1 MVSPGPSKPPTNLSM
16 TSTKA
21 CGLTT
26 TSWHPMLFKR
36 IKTLLAAACVLSAAS
51 MLSFAQSGS
60 ALADRIEAGD
70 RKAALDLIAK
80 NVPVNSA
87 QPDGTTPLHWAV
99 YRVDEELVK
108 TLLGRGAKADVTN
121 AYGSSP
127 LAEAARVAN
136 LKLVGLLLDAGGN
149 PNRAN
154 EDGET
159 PLMLA
164 ARTGA
169 VPVAEV
175 LVRHG
180 ANVNEQEKFRKQTAL
195 MWAAAESHPEMV
207 SFLISK
213 GANVNARAEANDWPN
228 QMTSEP
234 RVQYRPTGGLTPL
247 LYAARGGCQGCVEAL
262 LKGGA
267 DIDLPNPDGMTPLM
281 MAIDNSRYNVA
292 RYLLD
297 RGANPHTW
305 DWWGRTPLYVVV
317 NMRGGPDSNSG
328 PREPASLDL
337 VHALLNAG
345 VNPNHQLN
353 MLQPSRNGNSG
364 RFKDDLL
371 NTGATPLLRAAQTFD
386 NEVVRALLDHSALV
400 DLPNAMG
407 VTPLMAAAGIGTR
420 TTQSVLGPGPPADV
434 AARSIETMN
443 LLIKAGANVN
453 ARITDTTSLTARI
466 ARTSTMTN
474 REGQTALFFAA
485 QTGRPSVVR
494 FLLDHGADVNAM
506 GDSGKALLNAARSNA
521 EVTAM
526 IRAAMPKDAAVDPA
540 PVPR

>member
-1 MVSPGPSKPPTNLSM
+1 
-16 TSTKA
+16 
-21 CGLTT
+21 
-26 TSWHPMLFKR
+26 MLFNRSKSL
-36 IKTLLAAACVLSAAS
+36 IAVTFMLSAAA
-51 MLSFAQSGS
+51 MTCFAESDS

-70 RKAALDLIAK
+70 RKAALELIQRNAA
-80 NVPVNSA
+80 VNSA

-108 TLLGRGAKADVTN
+108 TLLARGAKADVVN
-121 AYGSSP
+121 SFGSSP

-136 LKLVGLLLDAGGN
+136 ANLVGMLLDAGAN
-149 PNRAN
+149 AKRAN

-169 VPVAEV
+169 VKVAEL
-175 LVRHG
+175 LVQHG
-180 ANVNEQEKFRKQTAL
+180 ADVNARERFRDQTAL
-195 MWAAAESHPEMV
+195 MWAAAENHPEMV
-207 SFLISK
+207 AFLISK
-213 GANVNARAEANDWPN
+213 EAAVNVRAKANDWPN
-228 QMTSEP
+228 QITSEP

-247 LYAARGGCQGCVEAL
+247 LYAARGGCQGCVESL

-281 MAIDNSRYNVA
+281 MAIDNSHYNVA

-297 RGANPHTW
+297 HGANPHTW

-337 VHALLNAG
+337 VDALLNAG

-386 NEVVRALLDHSALV
+386 NEVVRALLDHGALV

-407 VTPLMAAAGIGTR
+407 VTPLMATAGIGTR
-420 TTQSVLGPGPPADV
+420 TTQGVLGPGPPADV
-434 AARSIETMN
+434 EARSIETMN
-443 LLIKAGANVN
+443 ILIKAGANVN

-474 REGQTALFFAA
+474 REGQTAIFFAA
-485 QTGRPSVVR
+485 QTGRPAVVR

-521 EVTAM
+521 EITAM
-526 IRAAMPKDAAVDPA
+526 IRAALPKD
-540 PVPR
+540 VPRF

>member
-1 MVSPGPSKPPTNLSM
+1 
-16 TSTKA
+16 
-21 CGLTT
+21 
-26 TSWHPMLFKR
+26 MLFNR
-36 IKTLLAAACVLSAAS
+36 SVVLNLCFLCLLCSVRVFGQGS
-51 MLSFAQSGS
+51 M
-60 ALADRIEAGD
+60 LADRIQAGD
-70 RKAALDLIAK
+70 RKSALELIAK
-80 NVPVNSA
+80 NTPVNSA

-108 TLLGRGAKADVTN
+108 TLLARGAKTDISN
-121 AYGSSP
+121 AYGSNP
-127 LAEAARVAN
+127 LAEAARIGNAN
-136 LKLVGLLLDAGGN
+136 LVGMLLDAGAD

-164 ARTGA
+164 ARTG
-169 VPVAEV
+169 VVKVAEL

-180 ANVNEQEKFRKQTAL
+180 ADVNTRERFRDQTAL
-195 MWAAAESHPEMV
+195 MWAAAQGHTDMV
-207 SFLISK
+207 TFLISK
-213 GANVNARAEANDWPN
+213 GAGVDVRAKANDWEN
-228 QMTSEP
+228 QITSEP

-247 LYAARGGCQGCVEAL
+247 LYAARGGCQGCIAAL

-281 MAIDNSRYNVA
+281 MAIDNSHYEVA

-297 RGANPHTW
+297 HGANPHTW

-317 NMRGGPDSNSG
+317 NMRGGPDSNPG

-337 VHALLNAG
+337 VRALLDAG

-386 NEVVRALLDHSALV
+386 NDVVRALLEHHALA

-407 VTPLMAAAGIGTR
+407 VTPLLAAAGIGTR
-420 TTQSVLGPGPPADV
+420 TGQSVLGPGPPADV
-434 AARSIETMN
+434 EARSIETMGI
-443 LLIKAGANVN
+443 LIKGGANVN

-466 ARTSTMTN
+466 ARASTMTN
-474 REGQTALFFAA
+474 REGQTALFFVAQSGRAA
-485 QTGRPSVVR
+485 VVR

-506 GDSGKALLNAARSNA
+506 GDSGKALLEAARNNA
-521 EVTAM
+521 EITAL
-526 IRAAMPKDAAVDPA
+526 IRAAT
-540 PVPR
+540 PRP

>member
-1 MVSPGPSKPPTNLSM
+1 
-16 TSTKA
+16 
-21 CGLTT
+21 
-26 TSWHPMLFKR
+26 MLFNRTVPAVYDCRQSRKLPHR
-36 IKTLLAAACVLSAAS
+36 RRSQTAATIAVTCVLFATAVTCFAESDS
-51 MLSFAQSGS
+51 M
-60 ALADRIEAGD
+60 LADRIEAGD
-70 RKAALDLIAK
+70 RKAALEMISRNA
-80 NVPVNSA
+80 PVNAA

-108 TLLGRGAKADVTN
+108 SLLARGAKADVVN

-127 LAEAARVAN
+127 LSEAVRVAN
-136 LKLVGLLLDAGGN
+136 VNLVGMLLDAGADA
-149 PNRAN
+149 NRAN
-154 EDGET
+154 DDGET
-159 PLMLA
+159 PVMLA

-169 VPVAEV
+169 VKVAEL
-175 LVRHG
+175 LVQHR
-180 ANVNEQEKFRKQTAL
+180 ANVNARERFRDQTAL
-195 MWAAAESHPEMV
+195 MWAAAESHPDMV
-207 SFLISK
+207 AFLISK
-213 GANVNARAEANDWPN
+213 GAAVNARAKANDWPN

-247 LYAARGGCQGCVEAL
+247 LYAARSGCRPCVEAL
-262 LKGGA
+262 LKAGA

-281 MAIDNSRYNVA
+281 MAIDNSHYEVA

-297 RGANPHTW
+297 HAANPHTW

-317 NMRGGPDSNSG
+317 NMRGGPDSNPG

-345 VNPNHQLN
+345 VNANHQLN
-353 MLQPSRNGNSG
+353 MLQPGRNGNSG

-386 NEVVRALLDHSALV
+386 NEVVRALLDHRALV

-420 TTQSVLGPGPPADV
+420 TGQSVLGPGPPADV
-434 AARSIETMN
+434 EARSIETTDI
-443 LLIKAGANVN
+443 LIKAGANVN
-453 ARITDTTSLTARI
+453 ARVMDTTSLTARI

-485 QTGRPSVVR
+485 QSGRVAVVR
-494 FLLDHGADVNAM
+494 FLLDNGADVNAM
-506 GDSGKALLNAARSNA
+506 GDSAKALLDAAAKNP
-521 EVTAM
+521 EITAL
-526 IRAAMPKDAAVDPA
+526 IRAAMPKRAVNW
-540 PVPR
+540 

>member
-1 MVSPGPSKPPTNLSM
+1 
-16 TSTKA
+16 
-21 CGLTT
+21 
-26 TSWHPMLFKR
+26 MLFKR
-36 IKTLLAAACVLSAAS
+36 FKTFSAIACMLSAAA
-51 MLSFAQSGS
+51 MTSFAQSGS

-80 NVPVNSA
+80 NAPVNGA

-136 LKLVGLLLDAGGN
+136 LKLVGLLLDAGAN

-169 VPVAEV
+169 VPVAEL

-180 ANVNEQEKFRKQTAL
+180 ANVNQQERFRKQTAL

-207 SFLISK
+207 SFLVSRS
-213 GANVNARAEANDWPN
+213 ADVNARAEANDWAN

-247 LYAARGGCQGCVEAL
+247 LYAARGGCQACVEAL

-281 MAIDNSRYNVA
+281 MAIDNSHYGVA

-297 RGANPHTW
+297 KGANPNTW
-305 DWWGRTPLYVVV
+305 DWWGRTPLYVVI
-317 NMRGGPDSNSG
+317 NMRGGPDSNAG
-328 PREPASLDL
+328 PREPASLDM
-337 VHALLNAG
+337 VRALLEAG

-386 NEVVRALLDHSALV
+386 NDVVRLLLDHHALV

-420 TTQSVLGPGPPADV
+420 TGQSVLGPGPPADV
-434 AARSIETMN
+434 EARSIVTMEM
-443 LLIKAGANVN
+443 LLKAGADAN
-453 ARITDTTSLTARI
+453 ARVTDTSSLTARI
-466 ARTSTMTN
+466 ARASTMTN

-485 QTGRPSVVR
+485 QSGRPSVVR
-494 FLLDHGADVNAM
+494 FLLDHGAKVDAM
-506 GDSGKALLNAARSNA
+506 GDGGKALLAAAKSKP
-521 EVTAM
+521 EVAS
-526 IRAAMPKDAAVDPA
+526 IISAAMKQATN
-540 PVPR
+540 

>member
-1 MVSPGPSKPPTNLSM
+1 
-16 TSTKA
+16 
-21 CGLTT
+21 
-26 TSWHPMLFKR
+26 MLFHRLKSLFAV
-36 IKTLLAAACVLSAAS
+36 TF
-51 MLSFAQSGS
+51 MLSGAAMTCFAESDS

-70 RKAALDLIAK
+70 RKAALEMIQRNA
-80 NVPVNSA
+80 PVNSA

-108 TLLGRGAKADVTN
+108 TLLARGAKADVVN
-121 AYGSSP
+121 SFGSSP

-136 LKLVGLLLDAGGN
+136 PNLAGMLLDAGADAK
-149 PNRAN
+149 RAN

-164 ARTGA
+164 ARTGG
-169 VPVAEV
+169 VKVAEL
-175 LVRHG
+175 LVQHG
-180 ANVNEQEKFRKQTAL
+180 ADVNARERFRDQTAL
-195 MWAAAESHPEMV
+195 MWAAAENHPEMV
-207 SFLISK
+207 AFLISK
-213 GANVNARAEANDWPN
+213 GAAVNFRAKSNDWPN
-228 QMTSEP
+228 QITSEP

-247 LYAARGGCQGCVEAL
+247 LYAARSGCQGCVEAL

-281 MAIDNSRYNVA
+281 MAIDNSRYSVA

-297 RGANPHTW
+297 HGANPHTW

-317 NMRGGPDSNSG
+317 NMRGGPDSNLG
-328 PREPASLDL
+328 PREPSSLDL

-386 NEVVRALLDHSALV
+386 NDVVRALLDHGALV

-407 VTPLMAAAGIGTR
+407 VTPLMATAGIGTR
-420 TTQSVLGPGPPADV
+420 TTQSVLGPGPPVDV
-434 AARSIETMN
+434 EARSIETMN
-443 LLIKAGANVN
+443 ILIKAGANVN
-453 ARITDTTSLTARI
+453 ARIIDTTSLTARI

-474 REGQTALFFAA
+474 RQGQTALFFAA
-485 QTGRPSVVR
+485 QTGRPAVVR
-494 FLLDHGADVNAM
+494 FLLDHGADTNAM

-521 EVTAM
+521 EITAM

-540 PVPR
+540 PAPR